1 MSEFIKKLKQIWWS
15 VFHREEALTRR
26 AAIRS
31 GISLQNDTVEFSGTG
46 RIKHALTNAALMFG
60 LVAGTTA
67 AFSGAFDIDYNRP
80 VLFSLYALCAV
91 LLSCMNCRKL
101 WQNIGYLLFFV
112 LFTFFLVSYR
122 QFINSG
128 LNGVLNEFFEYVS
141 DAWNMEATKTYNEAF
156 EEQHYMTVTMFFLT
170 VGMAVM
176 LLINFVFNNEQSPL
190 TVLILIFPFL
200 QFGLYFDETPGILSF
215 ILIAVALLCCFAFRH
230 NHQFIMPM
238 GKKTV
243 FRRHLR
249 HQHLYVHYSSGRIMA
264 QVAAVILGFILAF
277 SSLVSI
283 LYPAGSYAAPKALT
297 SMKDNTIPTVRQFLL
312 YGLRSFFE
320 NEDAGIGGL
329 SEGALGQAG
338 TVTSD
343 FQTDLIVTFAPYAYE
358 TVYLKSWVG
367 TTYTGNSWENIFTE
381 NTSSAMWSDI
391 YAYYDETALAQM
403 NAEALL
409 LEKLHETDSSVLKGK
424 MLIKP
429 EDPLFAFNYIAAPY
443 YTLFSEDEYST
454 SGYSLSRVPYYT
466 GSSFE
471 KAVEYYVYQDIWNS
485 DYADLPI
492 TTEYDRFVHENY
504 LSVYGIIG
512 VSAPTVLSGDFN
524 WLMDRHHVA
533 EQLKNLCDTQGF
545 GGTTQE
551 IIAQIQSFFAENYT
565 YSLNPGKLPDGKDF
579 VTYFLF
585 ENPYG
590 YCSYFATAGTLLLR
604 SMGIPARYAEG
615 YVVSMND
622 VVDSTIL
629 EDENYDDWLEG
640 DAAIGRTAVVQAEVN
655 DSEAHAWCE
664 VYLNGFGWVP
674 VEFTPPSDDN
684 NEDDTDYWRLWSQF
698 APDAADDNN
707 NALAAIMGTNVSFIL
722 TVIGRILLAVLLV
735 AAAVFAIHFYRRYR
749 NNAFGKTSLYSGYSI
764 PILKQYQ
771 KLCRLTALLGL
782 SDTDNLVPAELQHIL
797 QPVCTTK
804 NVSCG
809 DLSELISLYR
819 DAAYAAEPTAEAAYR
834 RWKTLYRPLR
844 SCLLERLPLHKRLP
858 AILHF

>member
-1 MSEFIKKLKQIWWS
+1 MSDLISKFKQIWRS
-15 VFHREEALTRR
+15 VIHREEVLTER

-31 GISLQNDTVEFSGTG
+31 GISLQNTAVTFSGTD
-46 RIKHALTNAALMFG
+46 RIRHALTNALLMFG
-60 LVAGTTA
+60 LVTGTTA
-67 AFSGAFDIDYNRP
+67 AFAAAFKINYNQP
-80 VLFSLYALCAV
+80 MLFSLFALFAV
-91 LLSCMNCRKL
+91 LFSCMNCRKL
-101 WQNIGYLLFFV
+101 WQNIGYLLFFF

-128 LNGVLNEFFEYVS
+128 LNGVLNDFFKYVS

-170 VGMAVM
+170 VGIAVM

-200 QFGLYFDETPGILSF
+200 QFGLYFDETPGMLSF
-215 ILIAVALLCCFAFRH
+215 ILIAAALLCCFSFRH

-264 QVAAVILGFILAF
+264 QVAAVTLSFILVF
-277 SSLVSI
+277 SGLMSV
-283 LYPAGSYAAPKALT
+283 LYPANRYTASETLT

-312 YGLRSFFE
+312 YGLRSFFS
-320 NEDAGIGGL
+320 DDDTGIGGL
-329 SEGALGQAG
+329 SRGALGQAG

-367 TTYTGNSWENIFTE
+367 TTYTGDSWENFFTE
-381 NTSSAMWSDI
+381 ITEDI
-391 YAYYDETALAQM
+391 DYDALM
-403 NAEALL
+403 NAEAAQLS
-409 LEKLHETDSSVLKGK
+409 ELHETDSSILKGK
-424 MLIKP
+424 MRIKP
-429 EDPLFAFNYIAAPY
+429 EDPVFPLDYIAVPY
-443 YTLFSEDEYST
+443 YTLFPASDYSSSMYST
-454 SGYSLSRVPYYT
+454 TRRPHYT

-471 KAVEYYVYQDIWNS
+471 KEVEYYVHQDIWNS
-485 DYADLPI
+485 EYVDQPI
-492 TTEYDRFVHENY
+492 TTDYDRFVHENY
-504 LSVYGIIG
+504 LSVYGLIG
-512 VSAPTVLSGDFN
+512 NTVPTVLSSDYAMIAMQN
-524 WLMDRHHVA
+524 DSHNVA
-533 EQLKNLCDTQGF
+533 GQLAALCNEQGF

-551 IIAQIQSFFAENYT
+551 IIEQLQAFFRENYT
-565 YSLNPGKLPDGKDF
+565 YSLNPGKLPEGEDF

-629 EDENYDDWLEG
+629 EDEDYDDWLEG
-640 DAAIGRTAVVQAEVN
+640 DAAIGRTAVVQAEVS
-655 DSEAHAWCE
+655 DAEAHAWCE

-684 NEDDTDYWRLWSQF
+684 NEDDTDYWRLWTTLTGN
-698 APDAADDNN
+698 AADEDGN
-707 NALAAIMGTNVSFIL
+707 NALAAIMGTDVAFALNA
-722 TVIGRILLAVLLV
+722 IGRIALTILLIILV
-735 AAAVFAIHFYRRYR
+735 ALCIRFCKRCRDAAAGRKSF
-749 NNAFGKTSLYSGYSI
+749 YSGDSI

-771 KLCRLTALLGL
+771 RLCRLTVLLGL
-782 SDTDNLVPAELQHIL
+782 SDTDNLVSSKLQSIL
-797 QPVCTTK
+797 QSSGISEEIPPG
-804 NVSCG
+804 NI
-809 DLSELISLYR
+809 SELISLYR
-819 DAAYAAEPTAEAAYR
+819 DAAYATEPLTETACL
-834 RWKTLYRPLR
+834 RWHALYKRLR
-844 SCLLERLPLHKRLP
+844 ACLLKKLPLHRRLLTM
-858 AILHF
+858 LHL